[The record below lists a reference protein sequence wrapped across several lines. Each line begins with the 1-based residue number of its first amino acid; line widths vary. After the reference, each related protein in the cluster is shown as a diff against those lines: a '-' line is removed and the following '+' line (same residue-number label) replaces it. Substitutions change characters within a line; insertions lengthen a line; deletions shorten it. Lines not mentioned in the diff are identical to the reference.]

1 MNHHKLNPCL
11 HRDTPEN
18 LFEDSGYLSVL
29 FTAKD
34 DTEYPC
40 ILHYQIE
47 GNDFMVDCSQVKD
60 VWDKGMEED
69 LRAAIDKRYGY
80 FFLSHKDLNL
90 NIVL

>member
-1 MNHHKLNPCL
+1 MNELNPCL

-18 LFEDSGYLSVL
+18 IFKDSGYLTVL

-40 ILHYQIE
+40 ILKYQIE
-47 GNDFMVDCSQVKD
+47 GNDFTVDCSQVKD
-60 VWDKGMEED
+60 VWEKCFEDD
-69 LRAAIDKRYGY
+69 LRAAIDRKFGY
-80 FFLSHKDLNL
+80 FFLSHKNFNL